1 MEYTIYNES
10 LVSYV
15 IRNTNSTGYV
25 LSIVEE
31 NDTVTKNET
40 FSLDKALVFDYRAD
54 AKAAVAILN
63 KELCD
68 GEKVFKIRKRKVVDL
83 GEIEHDNWFREN

>member
-31 NDTVTKNET
+31 NDTVTQNET

-54 AKAAVAILN
+54 AEAAVDILN
-63 KELCD
+63 KELCE

-83 GEIEHDNWFREN
+83 GEIEHDN